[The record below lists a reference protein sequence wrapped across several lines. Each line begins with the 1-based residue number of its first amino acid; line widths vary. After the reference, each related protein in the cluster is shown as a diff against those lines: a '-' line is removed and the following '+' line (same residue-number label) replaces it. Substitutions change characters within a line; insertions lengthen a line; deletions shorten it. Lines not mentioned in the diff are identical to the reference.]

1 MGHAKANAKLHD
13 QNYGEDTFDDDE
25 EEEDCQMLVSF
36 LLGRHVSPSKESDWD
51 QCSRIP
57 CVYLVVQST

>member
-25 EEEDCQMLVSF
+25 EDCQMLVSF
-36 LLGRHVSPSKESDWD
+36 LLGRHVSPSKESD
-51 QCSRIP
+51 
-57 CVYLVVQST
+57 

>member
-1 MGHAKANAKLHD
+1 MGKWQVLVPKKWRSMGHAKANAKLHD

-36 LLGRHVSPSKESDWD
+36 LLGRHVSPSKESD
-51 QCSRIP
+51 
-57 CVYLVVQST
+57 